1 MVIVLRLEGL
11 TNEAESED
19 IREFFHGLRIPQG
32 AVHIIGGQIGEAF
45 ILFTSEKD
53 GQLAIRRSGNLLKGS
68 RVTLH
73 ISSVAELKQK
83 LILSLKQEVTEITR
97 DSPEIQPVNSPQQQA
112 CEKVETLNSSQQ
124 QDATGKLMVA
134 LLTAFKGMDSKTE
147 DSNSNTL
154 LNLQATQIS
163 HSPAF
168 SPALPKTKSE
178 KVSKGKLKS
187 EASVCNPGYL
197 RLNGL
202 PHSVTKSEIRHFLHG
217 LRVQEML
224 LNVRLG
230 DRRGCLVKVASEE
243 EVEIGLQRNGK
254 SLTFTSSV
262 EVKRATQN
270 QWTHAMMKLKG
281 SPEQIQTVTSTS
293 EFHQKR
299 KEKCITTR
307 KRPYSRDQ
315 FPNACKGHAKCEE
328 HYVMIRNLQPNMTKT
343 DIKTLLGCPHLEKHK
358 VQHLLDK
365 NFMRTS
371 TAFVAFDRVEDYVSA
386 MNLSGSCFGKQVLD
400 VSSITREKMLS
411 QLSSNK
417 KMMAQP
423 KRQQSGFSK
432 TCIYVRNLPADVS
445 QVQVQDI
452 FYQFHV
458 AKEDITLLRDNKGNS
473 LGEAV
478 VSFGCEDTATHATCL
493 DRSSFMGNEVLLTL
507 ITPQQLDS
515 MLLEQSMNDSFQF
528 TKNKKSTAV
537 LEMYQTC

>member
-19 IREFFHGLRIPQG
+19 IREFFRGLWIPQG
-32 AVHIIGGQIGEAF
+32 AVHIIGGKLGEAF

-53 GQLAIRRSGNLLKGS
+53 GQLAINRSGNLLKGS

-73 ISSVAELKQK
+73 ISSAAELKQK
-83 LILSLKQEVTEITR
+83 LTLSLKQEVEKNR
-97 DSPEIQPVNSPQQQA
+97 DLAVIQPANSSQQQA
-112 CEKVETLNSSQQ
+112 CEVEPLNSIQQ
-124 QDATGKLMVA
+124 QDATTQMLAM
-134 LLTAFKGMDSKTE
+134 LTGLKGMESKKE
-147 DSNSNTL
+147 NPNSNTL
-154 LNLQATQIS
+154 LNFQTTQIS

-168 SPALPKTKSE
+168 SNALPKTKSE
-178 KVSKGKLKS
+178 KVSKEKLKS
-187 EASVCNPGYL
+187 EASVCNSGYL
-197 RLNGL
+197 RLSGL
-202 PHSVTKSEIRHFLHG
+202 PHSVTKSDISHFLHG
-217 LRVQEML
+217 ICVQEML
-224 LNVRLG
+224 VNVRLG

-254 SLTFTSSV
+254 SLTSTSYV
-262 EVKRATQN
+262 EVKRATKN
-270 QWTHAMMKLKG
+270 QWTHARMKLKG

-293 EFHQKR
+293 EFHLER
-299 KEKCITTR
+299 KEKCIPTR
-307 KRPYSRDQ
+307 KRPYSKDH
-315 FPNACKGHAKCEE
+315 FSNTCKGQAEREE

-343 DIKTLLGCPHLEKHK
+343 NIKALLGCPHLENHK

-365 NFMRTS
+365 NLMRTS

-386 MNLSGSCFGKQVLD
+386 MNLSGSRFGKQVLD
-400 VSSITREKMLS
+400 VSSITREKMVS

-432 TCIYVRNLPADVS
+432 TCIYIRNLPADVS
-445 QVQVQDI
+445 LEQVQDI
-452 FYQFHV
+452 FHQFQV

-478 VSFGCEDTATHATCL
+478 VSFGCEDTARHAKGL
-493 DRSSFMGNEVLLTL
+493 DRGNFMGNEILLTL

-515 MLLEQSMNDSFQF
+515 MLLEQSVND
-528 TKNKKSTAV
+528 
-537 LEMYQTC
+537 